1 MSERETS
8 MLFALLGVL
17 CGLAVV
23 ALLNALLKRRN
34 QKRGRRLFEYDE
46 RQLVEQARA
55 GRMAF
60 LILIVLAFLSGA
72 LREFELTGGLSPL
85 TMSAVCVWIA
95 LCAYAWRCISRD
107 AYVSLNERRGALMLI
122 FLLSFVVNLAIG
134 LIDLLDGGELGFGGV
149 NIVTAAGSLCIS
161 AALGLRGMRAR
172 RAGGV
177 EE

>member
-1 MSERETS
+1 
-8 MLFALLGVL
+8 
-17 CGLAVV
+17 
-23 ALLNALLKRRN
+23 
-34 QKRGRRLFEYDE
+34 
-46 RQLVEQARA
+46 
-55 GRMAF
+55 
-60 LILIVLAFLSGA
+60 
-72 LREFELTGGLSPL
+72 
-85 TMSAVCVWIA
+85 
-95 LCAYAWRCISRD
+95 
-107 AYVSLNERRGALMLI
+107 MLI